1 MLKPRA
7 LAPGALVGVVAPAS
21 PVRQEFL
28 EQGLAEISR
37 LGFRTKLGRSILAR
51 GRYTAGSAA
60 ERLADLMELWED
72 PQVSAVFCARGGYG
86 ALELLDRLEP
96 ERFRAAPK
104 VFLGSSDATALL
116 LFLTG
121 QADLVSFHGPMVA
134 QQIAR
139 GEAAY
144 DRESLL
150 QLLGDPGKARHLSAS
165 PAKPLHGGTAEGV
178 LLGGCLSLVASLV
191 GTRFLPSFRG
201 ALLFLED
208 TGVKPY
214 QIDRMLT
221 QLRLAHCFEGVMG
234 IIFGEMPGCE
244 QHPEQGYRLEE
255 VLRDLTADLE
265 VPVLFG
271 FPSGHSV
278 SPAVTLPLGVRARL
292 TCEPSQAVP
301 GLSLLEPAVA

>member
-7 LAPGALVGVVAPAS
+7 LEPGALVGVVAPAS
-21 PVRQEFL
+21 PVGQEFL
-28 EQGLAEISR
+28 EHGLAEISR

-51 GRYTAGSAA
+51 GRYTAGSAG
-60 ERLADLMELWED
+60 ERLGDLMELWED

-86 ALELLDRLEP
+86 ALELLERLEA

-121 QADLVSFHGPMVA
+121 QAELVSFHGPMVA

-150 QLLGDPGKARHLSAS
+150 QVLGDRLEARRLSAS
-165 PAKPLHGGTAEGV
+165 LAKPLHCGTAEGV

-234 IIFGEMPGCE
+234 VIFGEMPGCE

-255 VLRDLTADLE
+255 VLSDLTADLK

-278 SPAVTLPLGVRARL
+278 QPSVTLPLGVRARL
-292 TCEPSQAVP
+292 SCEASRAPE